1 MLSPLD
7 LSASE
12 QALADWRQAAEAL
25 KHEAQAVYDEASAY
39 FDARSERLSEN
50 FSHCRSEIKQPPC
63 GNETQGDRREK
74 AYSA

>member
-25 KHEAQAVYDEASAY
+25 KHEAQAVYDEASA
-39 FDARSERLSEN
+39 RLS
-50 FSHCRSEIKQPPC
+50 K
-63 GNETQGDRREK
+63 
-74 AYSA
+74 SALSR